1 MLAIKKC
8 LTYEIDYDIDEMVS
22 RAIEYMYT
30 NCGDIE
36 RNFGK
41 DEDMLNRMLYTR
53 VRLYIRAE
61 CVKIAVMSNKT
72 NSLNKKTNRGLEE
85 KLDRLKSN
93 TNNQYEDIE
102 NEMLVNQILEDVQE
116 KKELGYSKKEI
127 IQELIMEYDI
137 TPEIMKKLIEREE
150 CEKKNGEDE
159 RC

>member
-1 MLAIKKC
+1 MSNEFVEKNYEKLKKKMEMLAIKKC

-72 NSLNKKTNRGLEE
+72 NSLNKKTNRG
-85 KLDRLKSN
+85 
-93 TNNQYEDIE
+93 
-102 NEMLVNQILEDVQE
+102 
-116 KKELGYSKKEI
+116 
-127 IQELIMEYDI
+127 
-137 TPEIMKKLIEREE
+137 
-150 CEKKNGEDE
+150 
-159 RC
+159 